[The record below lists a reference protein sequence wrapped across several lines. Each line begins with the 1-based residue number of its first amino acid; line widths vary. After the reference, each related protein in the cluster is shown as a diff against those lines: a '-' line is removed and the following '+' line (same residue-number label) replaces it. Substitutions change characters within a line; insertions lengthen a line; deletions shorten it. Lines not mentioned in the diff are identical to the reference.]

1 MSEATFEIT
10 IETTFAAAHA
20 LRLPD
25 GSDEPTHGHNWHV
38 RVTVARAG
46 LDAMATVMDFHDLER
61 VVHDIVAPWHN
72 RTLNDV
78 APFAGGAVNPSA
90 ERVAECIGQATAQ
103 HLPTGVTLERVEVG
117 EAPGC
122 TATYR
127 PASPGTR
134 ETPGTH
140 DAG

>member
-1 MSEATFEIT
+1 MSEATFQIT

-46 LDAMATVMDFHDLER
+46 LDAMATVMDFHKLEQL
-61 VVHDIVAPWHN
+61 VGQIVGPWHN
-72 RTLNDV
+72 RDLNH
-78 APFAGGAVNPSA
+78 APPFANGAVNPSA
-90 ERVAECIGQATAQ
+90 ERVAEWVGQQTARG
-103 HLPTGVTLERVEVG
+103 LPEGVRLVRVAVT

-122 TATYR
+122 TANYL
-127 PASPGTR
+127 PP
-134 ETPGTH
+134 TPSA
-140 DAG
+140 DADRTGG